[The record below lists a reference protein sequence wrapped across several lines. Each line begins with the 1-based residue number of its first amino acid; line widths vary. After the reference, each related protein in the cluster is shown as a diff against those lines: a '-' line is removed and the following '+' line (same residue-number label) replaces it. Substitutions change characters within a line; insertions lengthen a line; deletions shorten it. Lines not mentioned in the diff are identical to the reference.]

1 MPKYEIDVPGQGKFE
16 VDSPTDLTDAQAY
29 AAVQAQLKSV
39 PTEAAPTQD
48 TGVLSMMGRGV
59 VRGAKQTGSL
69 LADVLPAMA
78 AKAVGADEYA
88 AKQMEEAAQTQKEIE
103 QKYGARYKSL
113 SDVKGIGD
121 YIPFALET
129 VAEQIP
135 GMATALIPGAGLG
148 VAGGRMAASA
158 AAKKLAER
166 EATEAGARYAAMKTA
181 EGAGRGQL
189 AGTFLGSYAL
199 NAPEV
204 FQNIYEETGQ
214 METGAA
220 LLAGSVSAALDS
232 VLPVAILKQL
242 GPNAKAGVVEKILE
256 KSGMPSEVARRVV
269 GTTIGSAA
277 TEGVTEAGQE
287 AISIAAEKFVQENP
301 EIWGS
306 KEFNRIVESSVRG
319 AVGGGSFG
327 LAGSGAG
334 AYLEGRRERQ
344 LQKAGEPGRSAI
356 DEARDYGTKSD
367 AGAGEPGVS
376 LSDEEKLRKGATDAG
391 AGEPSETDLDRAN
404 RLAAD
409 AAKRDEELNNQL
421 NELDTREAALVSQL
435 NNIKGYIREISEVD
449 PTDERIGGAEQQFG
463 QIDSELQSIRQ
474 AKTEL
479 AGQGKIK
486 AAKAPG
492 MPSTGFTSADIEQ
505 TADTLY
511 KQYYEQQQTPQF
523 EAALKLKRTVIP
535 AIKFKEQQIAELEND
550 LIPNAVS
557 AEQKAKRERVL
568 GALKNELQGLQD
580 QAAELVGGKIKAA
593 KAAGQMGFE
602 FEEPSDD
609 TKRTLG
615 TTGDGFE
622 LAAPAGYVPETK
634 GIEAI
639 PEGERAQM
647 MLIGS
652 ADNPLKP
659 LTAFFNSLKSGS
671 ANPAQ
676 SVSFRNKV
684 NNMLDDVAEFLG
696 FKTGREVARFKAEG
710 KGPDVSAPLAGPE
723 LDKRLNF
730 LRQFFDSLSIAPKE
744 REALTSGLSQRF
756 AGMDVKSQSE
766 ALASLTSAPNLNTV
780 RGINDFSTQLKEAL
794 NKYERASLGIEGT
807 VLPFEATEALN
818 DMEPYT
824 AQQIQR
830 ALTILDGI
838 PASQRTPEENAAYAY
853 FGGRNG
859 YPTYSLAM
867 RSAAFDLGIKDN
879 TYSGVVFK
887 DQNKAQA
894 TLFKK
899 WVEDN
904 LPAKEL
910 KRFDATVAAYQ
921 KMVRDA
927 DAAIERA
934 DKLKK
939 EGGVARKYIQN
950 ISRAPTGKAEGFAF
964 DAGLKPY
971 KPPSKTE
978 TLDPK
983 LFYPMHPAIQ
993 ARIEAGDLNGALELL
1008 TRESVTGSY
1017 NKFITNLARRLKG
1030 LNLQTDVVINQ
1041 QVRLAKELVE
1051 YNAKRAK
1058 PTFLNTLRT
1067 YDWGPDF
1074 IKHYKFDQPLD
1085 TEDVFRGNLEGLE
1098 AIASGRLE
1106 YMKDVIPPIIGQ
1118 FNTVLEAYQDAVSHI
1133 DSAGVYYG
1141 GYLDTINLNSSKGG
1155 MSTWA
1160 LLHEVTHAG
1169 TMYALDPDNFNNLSK
1184 QQQDAVTE
1192 LNKLFEYAKKKYEGK
1207 PEFEEYGF
1215 KNVDEFVSEAFANE
1229 EFQNLLRDLRYE
1241 GGKVS
1246 LWDAFTK
1253 FIAKLFGLDNVLG
1266 YTIAN
1271 ANIILQAPP
1280 ATTANMRAFPARGKS
1295 ILKGNMPAN
1304 PNFLNTIDKRFFG
1317 RPTWNM
1323 LKMGMG
1329 DFLENVNDTARKY
1342 YLGGF
1347 TLRQLNDLAGN
1358 RIPQFRTFIAKVE
1371 GMLDDRNQ
1379 RLEKTRKIALRW
1391 QKWQKDNPKLAII
1404 LNKLMIDVTLDDRP
1418 PYTDKQGNLFTLNKD
1433 PDKGKTQRREVD
1445 EAWEQIGKEGQAI
1458 YREVRDF
1465 YKQSLADYINNAV
1478 ENKKAQYR
1486 TTADIKDPKYA
1497 LETAELE
1504 NNPEVKRLREH
1515 FSKHKVDV
1523 YFPIRRFGR
1532 FSVQFFDGKQKEFY
1546 LFESAAQRNAFL
1558 AERKAQLEKDLGR
1571 KLTGTEVK
1579 ARNSIQEL
1587 AADNMRDFTF
1597 LEELKNIIKSGK
1609 GETNEALKANIEENL
1624 EQLYFLT
1631 LPDQSVRK
1639 MFMNRKGV
1647 AGMELDMLRA
1657 FTSSAF
1663 HMSYQHSRYKFSRG
1677 MFDDLATAR
1686 QGLKE
1691 KDTREGKI
1699 DAEYVAELEKRMEYI
1714 MNPTDT
1720 GGIPGF
1726 LSNASFIWFMT
1737 SPASALVNMLGVV
1750 AVGLPVVGARFGNAK
1765 TAAKMSALAK
1775 KFAGAGFK
1783 DKDGNAAFPSL
1794 NNKAGVLTEL
1804 QQRAYDKLVVDGLFD
1819 ITLSHDIVGMAEAP
1833 SNLYTGKTQGVMK
1846 VLSGLFHGAEKFNRE
1861 VVGMSVFDL
1870 AYDKAKADGYTD
1882 QAAFDKAIE
1891 VTKELTYKSMFDY
1904 STLNK
1909 PRYFQS
1915 SYAKVILQFKQFAQQ
1930 MTYLLARSLYEW
1942 QRSILTADQRKE
1954 IAKIDPNDPRLGMY
1968 KDIADQIKGSRRINT
1983 PDAEP
1988 LTTDELDAAVDQYM
2002 KEMQVEAR
2010 NRLLG
2015 TLGLT
2020 AVFAGASGL
2029 PLWWAVSGVI
2039 NAMQAVFG
2047 DDEEEWD
2054 FDNWFKNWCNETFG
2068 GFVGDS
2074 ISRGVVSQ
2082 ALGADIA
2089 SRLSLN
2095 DMWYRDTRKSSDEV
2109 TAVQNMFINLLGP
2122 SAGLVINGAE
2132 AVKQYNDGYIQR
2144 AFETGTPAVI
2154 KNALKGIR
2162 LASEGQATTLKGNE
2176 LLGDVSGYEAGLQ
2189 FIGFSPERLAQRQK
2203 SNIEMKTAEQNIL
2216 NRRQSLLDAFF
2227 MGIDNGD
2234 SDLIEETLETIAKF
2248 NAANPGA
2255 SITGT
2260 NLTRSVTTKYKQRA
2274 LAETTGGMSLNKK
2287 LIGQLSAMN
2296 DYGDPED

>member
-1 MPKYEIDVPGQGKFE
+1 
-16 VDSPTDLTDAQAY
+16 
-29 AAVQAQLKSV
+29 
-39 PTEAAPTQD
+39 
-48 TGVLSMMGRGV
+48 
-59 VRGAKQTGSL
+59 
-69 LADVLPAMA
+69 
-78 AKAVGADEYA
+78 
-88 AKQMEEAAQTQKEIE
+88 
-103 QKYGARYKSL
+103 
-113 SDVKGIGD
+113 
-121 YIPFALET
+121 
-129 VAEQIP
+129 
-135 GMATALIPGAGLG
+135 
-148 VAGGRMAASA
+148 
-158 AAKKLAER
+158 
-166 EATEAGARYAAMKTA
+166 
-181 EGAGRGQL
+181 
-189 AGTFLGSYAL
+189 
-199 NAPEV
+199 
-204 FQNIYEETGQ
+204 
-214 METGAA
+214 
-220 LLAGSVSAALDS
+220 
-232 VLPVAILKQL
+232 
-242 GPNAKAGVVEKILE
+242 
-256 KSGMPSEVARRVV
+256 
-269 GTTIGSAA
+269 
-277 TEGVTEAGQE
+277 
-287 AISIAAEKFVQENP
+287 
-301 EIWGS
+301 
-306 KEFNRIVESSVRG
+306 
-319 AVGGGSFG
+319 
-327 LAGSGAG
+327 
-334 AYLEGRRERQ
+334 
-344 LQKAGEPGRSAI
+344 
-356 DEARDYGTKSD
+356 
-367 AGAGEPGVS
+367 
-376 LSDEEKLRKGATDAG
+376 
-391 AGEPSETDLDRAN
+391 
-404 RLAAD
+404 
-409 AAKRDEELNNQL
+409 
-421 NELDTREAALVSQL
+421 
-435 NNIKGYIREISEVD
+435 
-449 PTDERIGGAEQQFG
+449 
-463 QIDSELQSIRQ
+463 
-474 AKTEL
+474 
-479 AGQGKIK
+479 
-486 AAKAPG
+486 
-492 MPSTGFTSADIEQ
+492 
-505 TADTLY
+505 
-511 KQYYEQQQTPQF
+511 
-523 EAALKLKRTVIP
+523 
-535 AIKFKEQQIAELEND
+535 
-550 LIPNAVS
+550 
-557 AEQKAKRERVL
+557 
-568 GALKNELQGLQD
+568 
-580 QAAELVGGKIKAA
+580 
-593 KAAGQMGFE
+593 
-602 FEEPSDD
+602 
-609 TKRTLG
+609 
-615 TTGDGFE
+615 
-622 LAAPAGYVPETK
+622 
-634 GIEAI
+634 
-639 PEGERAQM
+639 
-647 MLIGS
+647 
-652 ADNPLKP
+652 
-659 LTAFFNSLKSGS
+659 
-671 ANPAQ
+671 
-676 SVSFRNKV
+676 
-684 NNMLDDVAEFLG
+684 
-696 FKTGREVARFKAEG
+696 
-710 KGPDVSAPLAGPE
+710 
-723 LDKRLNF
+723 
-730 LRQFFDSLSIAPKE
+730 
-744 REALTSGLSQRF
+744 
-756 AGMDVKSQSE
+756 
-766 ALASLTSAPNLNTV
+766 
-780 RGINDFSTQLKEAL
+780 
-794 NKYERASLGIEGT
+794 
-807 VLPFEATEALN
+807 
-818 DMEPYT
+818 
-824 AQQIQR
+824 
-830 ALTILDGI
+830 
-838 PASQRTPEENAAYAY
+838 
-853 FGGRNG
+853 
-859 YPTYSLAM
+859 
-867 RSAAFDLGIKDN
+867 
-879 TYSGVVFK
+879 
-887 DQNKAQA
+887 
-894 TLFKK
+894 
-899 WVEDN
+899 
-904 LPAKEL
+904 
-910 KRFDATVAAYQ
+910 
-921 KMVRDA
+921 
-927 DAAIERA
+927 
-934 DKLKK
+934 
-939 EGGVARKYIQN
+939 
-950 ISRAPTGKAEGFAF
+950 
-964 DAGLKPY
+964 
-971 KPPSKTE
+971 
-978 TLDPK
+978 
-983 LFYPMHPAIQ
+983 
-993 ARIEAGDLNGALELL
+993 
-1008 TRESVTGSY
+1008 
-1017 NKFITNLARRLKG
+1017 
-1030 LNLQTDVVINQ
+1030 
-1041 QVRLAKELVE
+1041 
-1051 YNAKRAK
+1051 
-1058 PTFLNTLRT
+1058 
-1067 YDWGPDF
+1067 
-1074 IKHYKFDQPLD
+1074 
-1085 TEDVFRGNLEGLE
+1085 
-1098 AIASGRLE
+1098 
-1106 YMKDVIPPIIGQ
+1106 
-1118 FNTVLEAYQDAVSHI
+1118 
-1133 DSAGVYYG
+1133 
-1141 GYLDTINLNSSKGG
+1141 
-1155 MSTWA
+1155 
-1160 LLHEVTHAG
+1160 
-1169 TMYALDPDNFNNLSK
+1169 
-1184 QQQDAVTE
+1184 
-1192 LNKLFEYAKKKYEGK
+1192 
-1207 PEFEEYGF
+1207 
-1215 KNVDEFVSEAFANE
+1215 
-1229 EFQNLLRDLRYE
+1229 
-1241 GGKVS
+1241 
-1246 LWDAFTK
+1246 
-1253 FIAKLFGLDNVLG
+1253 VLG

-1304 PNFLNTIDKRFFG
+1304 PNFLNTIDRRFFG

-1323 LKMGMG
+1323 LKLGMG
-1329 DFLENVNDTARKY
+1329 DFLENVDDTARKY

-1347 TLRQLNDLAGN
+1347 TLRQLNDLAGS

-1433 PDKGKTQRREVD
+1433 PDKGKTQRPEVD
-1445 EAWEQIGKEGQAI
+1445 KAWQEIGAEGQAI

-1532 FSVQFFDGKQKEFY
+1532 FSVQFFDGKKKEFY

-1558 AERKAQLEKDLGR
+1558 AERKAQLEKDLNR
-1571 KLTGTEVK
+1571 KLTGSEVK

-1587 AADNMRDFTF
+1587 ASDNMRDFTF

-1663 HMSYQHSRYKFSRG
+1663 HMSYQHSRYKHSRG

-1714 MNPTDT
+1714 MSPTDT

-1726 LSNASFIWFMT
+1726 LSNTSFIWFMT

-1794 NNKAGVLTEL
+1794 NNKAGILTEL

-1882 QAAFDKAIE
+1882 KAAFDKAIE

-1915 SYAKVILQFKQFAQQ
+1915 AYAKVILQFKQFAQQ

-1954 IAKIDPNDPRLGMY
+1954 IADIDPNDPRLGMY
-1968 KDIADQIKGSRRINT
+1968 KDIADQIKGSRKINT

-1988 LTTDELDAAVDQYM
+1988 LTTNELDAAVDQYM
-2002 KEMQVEAR
+2002 KDMQVEAR

-2082 ALGADIA
+2082 ALGADVA

-2122 SAGLVINGAE
+2122 TAGLVINSAE
-2132 AVKQYNDGYIQR
+2132 AVKQYNDGYIER

-2162 LASEGQATTLKGNE
+2162 LASEGRATTLKGNE

-2189 FIGFSPERLAQRQK
+2189 FMGFSPERLAQRQK

-2227 MGIDNGD
+2227 MGIDNND

-2248 NAANPGA
+2248 NTANPGV

-2260 NLTRSVTTKYKQRA
+2260 NLNRSVTTRYKQRA
-2274 LAETTGGMSLNKK
+2274 MAEITGGMSLNKK
-2287 LIGQLSAMN
+2287 LIGQLSGMN
-2296 DYGDPED
+2296 DYGDSGD

>member
-1 MPKYEIDVPGQGKFE
+1 MAREYTAEELGLPSKQKEFTPEELGLTSGKKE
-16 VDSPTDLTDAQAY
+16 YT
-29 AAVQAQLKSV
+29 AAELGL
-39 PTEAAPTQD
+39 PEPEPTQD

-148 VAGGRMAASA
+148 ALGGRMAASA
-158 AAKKLAER
+158 AAKELAER
-166 EATEAGARYAAMKTA
+166 KVTEAGTRYAGMKAA

-232 VLPVAILKQL
+232 ILPVAILKQL

-306 KEFNRIVESSVRG
+306 KEFNRIIESSVRG

-463 QIDSELQSIRQ
+463 QIDSELQSVRQ

-486 AAKAPG
+486 AARAP
-492 MPSTGFTSADIEQ
+492 
-505 TADTLY
+505 
-511 KQYYEQQQTPQF
+511 
-523 EAALKLKRTVIP
+523 
-535 AIKFKEQQIAELEND
+535 
-550 LIPNAVS
+550 
-557 AEQKAKRERVL
+557 
-568 GALKNELQGLQD
+568 
-580 QAAELVGGKIKAA
+580 
-593 KAAGQMGFE
+593 GQMGFE

-615 TTGDGFE
+615 TTGGGFE

-696 FKTGREVARFKAEG
+696 FKTGREVARFEAEG

-1085 TEDVFRGNLEGLE
+1085 TEEVFRGNLEGLE

-1118 FNTVLEAYQDAVSHI
+1118 FNTVLEAYREAVSHI

-1169 TMYALDPDNFNNLSK
+1169 TMYALDPDNFNNLTK

-1192 LNKLFEYAKKKYEGK
+1192 LNRLFEYAKKKYEGK

-1246 LWDAFTK
+1246 LWDKFTK

-1391 QKWQKDNPKLAII
+1391 QKWQKDNPKKAVI

-1445 EAWEQIGKEGQAI
+1445 EAWEQIGEEGQAI

-1691 KDTREGKI
+1691 KDTKEGKI

-1750 AVGLPVVGARFGNAK
+1750 AVGIPVVGARFGNAK
-1765 TAAKMSALAK
+1765 TTAKMGSLAR

-1783 DKDGNAAFPSL
+1783 DRDGNVAFPSL
-1794 NNKAGVLTEL
+1794 NNRAGILTEL

-1870 AYDKAKADGYTD
+1870 AHEKALADGYTD
-1882 QAAFDKAIE
+1882 QAAFNKAIE
-1891 VTKELTYKSMFDY
+1891 VTKELTYKAMFDY

-1942 QRSILTADQRKE
+1942 QRSILPAAERRK
-1954 IAKIDPNDPRLGMY
+1954 IAAADPNDPRLGMY
-1968 KDIADQIKGSRRINT
+1968 KDIADQIKGSRKLNT
-1983 PDAEP
+1983 PNAAP
-1988 LTTDELDAAVDQYM
+1988 LTEAELDAAVDEYM
-2002 KEMQVEAR
+2002 KDMQVEAR

-2029 PLWWAVSGVI
+2029 PLWWAVSGVV

-2047 DDEEEWD
+2047 EDEEEWD

-2122 SAGLVINGAE
+2122 TAGLVINSAE

-2144 AFETGTPAVI
+2144 AFETGTPAII

>member
-1 MPKYEIDVPGQGKFE
+1 MAREYTAEELGLPSKQKEFTPEELG
-16 VDSPTDLTDAQAY
+16 LTADKKEY
-29 AAVQAQLKSV
+29 TAAELGL
-39 PTEAAPTQD
+39 PEPEPTQD
-48 TGVLSMMGRGV
+48 TGVLSMMGRGI

-135 GMATALIPGAGLG
+135 GMATALIPGAGIG
-148 VAGGRMAASA
+148 AVGGRMAASA

-166 EATEAGARYAAMKTA
+166 EVATQAGARYAAMKTA

-306 KEFNRIVESSVRG
+306 KEFNRIIESSVRG

-463 QIDSELQSIRQ
+463 QVDSELQSVRQ
-474 AKTEL
+474 AKAEL

-486 AAKAPG
+486 AARAP
-492 MPSTGFTSADIEQ
+492 
-505 TADTLY
+505 
-511 KQYYEQQQTPQF
+511 
-523 EAALKLKRTVIP
+523 
-535 AIKFKEQQIAELEND
+535 
-550 LIPNAVS
+550 
-557 AEQKAKRERVL
+557 
-568 GALKNELQGLQD
+568 
-580 QAAELVGGKIKAA
+580 
-593 KAAGQMGFE
+593 GQMGFE

-609 TKRTLG
+609 TKRTLD

-659 LTAFFNSLKSGS
+659 LTAFFNSLKSSS
-671 ANPAQ
+671 ANPTQ
-676 SVSFRNKV
+676 SVSFRSKV

-696 FKTGREVARFKAEG
+696 FKTGKEVARFEAEG

-780 RGINDFSTQLKEAL
+780 RGINDFSTQLKDAL
-794 NKYERASLGIEGT
+794 NKYERASIGIEGT
-807 VLPFEATEALN
+807 VLPFEATEALEN
-818 DMEPYT
+818 MEPYT
-824 AQQIQR
+824 AQQIKR

-939 EGGVARKYIQN
+939 EGGVARKYIQT
-950 ISRAPTGKAEGFAF
+950 ISRAPTGKAEGFVF
-964 DAGLKPY
+964 DAGLKRY

-1008 TRESVTGSY
+1008 TRESVVGSY

-1051 YNAKRAK
+1051 YNTKRAK

-1169 TMYALDPDNFNNLSK
+1169 TMYALDPENFNNLTK

-1215 KNVDEFVSEAFANE
+1215 KSVDEFVSEAFANE

-1347 TLRQLNDLAGN
+1347 TLRQLNDLAGS

-1532 FSVQFFDGKQKEFY
+1532 FSVQFFDGKKKEFY

-1587 AADNMRDFTF
+1587 ASDNMRDFTF

-1663 HMSYQHSRYKFSRG
+1663 HMSYQHSRYKYSRG

-1691 KDTREGKI
+1691 KDTKEGKI

-1794 NNKAGVLTEL
+1794 NNKAGILTEL

-1882 QAAFDKAIE
+1882 KAAFDKAIE

-1988 LTTDELDAAVDQYM
+1988 LTETELDAAVDQYM
-2002 KEMQVEAR
+2002 KDMQVEAR

-2082 ALGADIA
+2082 ALGADVA

-2132 AVKQYNDGYIQR
+2132 AVKQYNDGYIER

-2162 LASEGQATTLKGNE
+2162 LASEGRATTLKGNE

-2227 MGIDNGD
+2227 MGVDNND
-2234 SDLIEETLETIAKF
+2234 SDLIEETLETIIKF
-2248 NAANPGA
+2248 NAANPGV

-2260 NLTRSVTTKYKQRA
+2260 NLSRSVTTRYKQRG
-2274 LAETTGGMSLNKK
+2274 LAEITGGMSLNKK

-2296 DYGDPED
+2296 DYGDPEN

>member
-1 MPKYEIDVPGQGKFE
+1 MAREYTAEELGLPSKQKEFTPEELG
-16 VDSPTDLTDAQAY
+16 LTSSKKEY
-29 AAVQAQLKSV
+29 TAAELGL
-39 PTEAAPTQD
+39 PEPEPTQD

-88 AKQMEEAAQTQKEIE
+88 ARQMEEAAQTQREIE

-189 AGTFLGSYAL
+189 GGAFLGSYAL

-214 METGAA
+214 MEPAA
-220 LLAGSVSAALDS
+220 AALAGSVSAALDS
-232 VLPVAILKQL
+232 ILPVALLKQL
-242 GPNAKAGVVEKILE
+242 GPNVKAGVVEKLLE
-256 KSGMPSEVARRVV
+256 KSGMPSPLARKVV
-269 GTTIGSAA
+269 GATIGSAA

-287 AISIAAEKFVQENP
+287 AISITAEKFVQENP
-301 EIWGS
+301 EVWGS
-306 KEFNRIVESSVRG
+306 KEFNRLIESSVRG
-319 AVGGGSFG
+319 AVGGGAFG
-327 LAGSGAG
+327 AAGAGAG

-344 LQKAGEPGRSAI
+344 LQKAGAPGRSAI

-367 AGAGEPGVS
+367 AGAGKSGVS
-376 LSDEEKLRKGATDAG
+376 LSDQEEFGGDSTDAG
-391 AGEPSETDLDRAN
+391 AGKPSETDLDRAN

-435 NNIKGYIREISEVD
+435 NNIKGYIRDISEVD
-449 PTDERIGGAEQQFG
+449 PTDERIAGAEQQFG
-463 QIDSELQSIRQ
+463 QIDSELQSVRQ

-486 AAKAPG
+486 AARAP
-492 MPSTGFTSADIEQ
+492 
-505 TADTLY
+505 
-511 KQYYEQQQTPQF
+511 
-523 EAALKLKRTVIP
+523 
-535 AIKFKEQQIAELEND
+535 
-550 LIPNAVS
+550 
-557 AEQKAKRERVL
+557 
-568 GALKNELQGLQD
+568 
-580 QAAELVGGKIKAA
+580 
-593 KAAGQMGFE
+593 GQMGFE

-609 TKRTLG
+609 TKRTLD

-622 LAAPAGYVPETK
+622 LTAPAGYVPETK

-659 LTAFFNSLKSGS
+659 LTAFFNSLKSS
-671 ANPAQ
+671 TANPAQ

-684 NNMLDDVAEFLG
+684 DNMLDDVAEFLG
-696 FKTGREVARFKAEG
+696 FKTSRQVARFEAEG

-744 REALTSGLSQRF
+744 REVLTSALSQRF
-756 AGMDVKSQSE
+756 AGMDVKAQSE

-780 RGINDFSTQLKEAL
+780 RGINDFSTQLKDAL
-794 NKYERASLGIEGT
+794 GKYERASIGVDKT
-807 VLPFEATEALN
+807 ALPFEATEELRK
-818 DMEPYT
+818 MEPYT
-824 AQQIQR
+824 AQQIER
-830 ALTILDGI
+830 ALIILDGI

-853 FGGRNG
+853 FGGKNG
-859 YPTYSLAM
+859 YTYSLAM

-910 KRFDATVAAYQ
+910 KRFDATVAVYQ

-950 ISRAPTGKAEGFAF
+950 ISRAPTGKAEGFVF
-964 DAGLKPY
+964 DAGLKRY

-1008 TRESVTGSY
+1008 TRESVVGSY
-1017 NKFITNLARRLKG
+1017 NKFITNLAKRLKS

-1098 AIASGRLE
+1098 AIASGQLE

-1118 FNTVLEAYQDAVSHI
+1118 FNTVLESYQDAVSHI

-1169 TMYALDPDNFNNLSK
+1169 TMYALDPENFNNLTK

-1215 KNVDEFVSEAFANE
+1215 KSVDEFVSEAFANE

-1347 TLRQLNDLAGN
+1347 TLRQLNDLAGS

-1433 PDKGKTQRREVD
+1433 PDKGKTQRPEVD
-1445 EAWEQIGKEGQAI
+1445 KAWQEIGTEGQAI

-1532 FSVQFFDGKQKEFY
+1532 FSVQFFDGKKKEFY

-1558 AERKAQLEKDLGR
+1558 AERKAELEKDLNR
-1571 KLTGTEVK
+1571 KLTGSEVK

-1587 AADNMRDFTF
+1587 ASDNMRDFTF

-1663 HMSYQHSRYKFSRG
+1663 HMSYQHSRYKYSRG

-1714 MNPTDT
+1714 MSPTDT

-1726 LSNASFIWFMT
+1726 LSNTSFIWFMT

-1794 NNKAGVLTEL
+1794 NNKAGILTEL

-1882 QAAFDKAIE
+1882 KAAFDKAIE

-1915 SYAKVILQFKQFAQQ
+1915 AYAKVILQFKQFAQQ

-1954 IAKIDPNDPRLGMY
+1954 IADIDPNDPRLGMY
-1968 KDIADQIKGSRRINT
+1968 KDIADQIKGSRKINT

-1988 LTTDELDAAVDQYM
+1988 LTTNELDAAVDQYM
-2002 KEMQVEAR
+2002 KDMQVEAR

-2082 ALGADIA
+2082 ALGADVA

-2122 SAGLVINGAE
+2122 TAGLVINSAE
-2132 AVKQYNDGYIQR
+2132 AVKQYNDGYIER

-2162 LASEGQATTLKGNE
+2162 LASEGRATTLKGNE

-2189 FIGFSPERLAQRQK
+2189 FMGFSPERLAQRQK

-2227 MGIDNGD
+2227 MGIDNND
-2234 SDLIEETLETIAKF
+2234 SDLIEETIETIAKF

-2260 NLTRSVTTKYKQRA
+2260 NLSRSVTTRYKQRA
-2274 LAETTGGMSLNKK
+2274 MAEITGGMSLNKK
-2287 LIGQLSAMN
+2287 LIGQLSGMN
-2296 DYGDPED
+2296 DYGDSGD